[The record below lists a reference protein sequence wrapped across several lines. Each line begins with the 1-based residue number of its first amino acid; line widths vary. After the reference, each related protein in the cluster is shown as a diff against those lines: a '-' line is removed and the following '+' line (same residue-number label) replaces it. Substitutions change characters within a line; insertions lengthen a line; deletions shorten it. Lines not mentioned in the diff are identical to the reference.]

1 MRSVLPTVRLRYSWI
16 SRTIET
22 LLNPF
27 MERDYF
33 GLTGVA
39 DKAIAMYNFN
49 YRSDKPV
56 DDSARRVEMEWG
68 RGIHMLVR
76 VAHIP
81 CYLVADGLTSL
92 SRYRILNSRT
102 EWYFNKIYNRH

>member
-1 MRSVLPTVRLRYSWI
+1 
-16 SRTIET
+16 
-22 LLNPF
+22 

-56 DDSARRVEMEWG
+56 DDSARRRNGVG
-68 RGIHMLVR
+68 PGPGDSYAGTCCPH
-76 VAHIP
+76 
-81 CYLVADGLTSL
+81 SL
-92 SRYRILNSRT
+92 LPGC
-102 EWYFNKIYNRH
+102 